1 MGACSSFDAFPE
13 QRPFRALKS
22 VTRSP
27 VSTLTVGTGPHNPAV
42 PITEHLKP
50 GRVEHALTKVE
61 ERRAPPIV
69 VEVSL
74 LPEGATRDRWLDG
87 WSTSTSDGLRRGP
100 CAWLEEDGPWV
111 LSGVSRLASDG
122 PGSADLVP
130 RQATCAL
137 KSRAAPAGESRS
149 GLKMVRGHP

>member
-1 MGACSSFDAFPE
+1 MLAHPVTPSRRSR
-13 QRPFRALKS
+13 RPVRALKS
-22 VTRSP
+22 VIRSP
-27 VSTLTVGTGPHNPAV
+27 VSTLAVGTGLHVPAV

-61 ERRAPPIV
+61 ERRPPPV
-69 VEVSL
+69 AVEASL
-74 LPEGATRDRWLDG
+74 PPEGATRDRRLDG

-122 PGSADLVP
+122 LGRPI
-130 RQATCAL
+130 
-137 KSRAAPAGESRS
+137 
-149 GLKMVRGHP
+149 